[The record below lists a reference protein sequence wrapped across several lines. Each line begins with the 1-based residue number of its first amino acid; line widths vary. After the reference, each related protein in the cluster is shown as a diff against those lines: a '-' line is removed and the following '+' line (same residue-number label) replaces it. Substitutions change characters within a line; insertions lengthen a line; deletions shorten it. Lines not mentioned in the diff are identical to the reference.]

1 VPLLAQEGIDVD
13 DIDVLDL
20 DTLQPAM
27 NRPVEGA
34 QRPDSLL
41 LVGTRTGDHHHTAGD
56 QAIAGGNATLAAA
69 IVDQA
74 ASHQT
79 TSLYRR
85 RLHRLCP
92 GLLDDG

>member
-1 VPLLAQEGIDVD
+1 MITT
-13 DIDVLDL
+13 I
-20 DTLQPAM
+20 
-27 NRPVEGA
+27 
-34 QRPDSLL
+34 L
-41 LVGTRTGDHHHTAGD
+41 LVIK
-56 QAIAGGNATLAAA
+56 AIAGGNATLAAA

>member
-1 VPLLAQEGIDVD
+1 
-13 DIDVLDL
+13 VLDL

-27 NRPVEGA
+27 TARLKGHNDPIH
-34 QRPDSLL
+34 SCWS
-41 LVGTRTGDHHHTAGD
+41 GTRTGDHHHTAGD